1 MANKPRFDC
10 VLCGRNFV
18 QAETLNTHIALVHAA
33 TSVPLSNLQD
43 ELEREKSPVYLLV
56 KV

>member
-10 VLCGRNFV
+10 ILCGRNFV